1 MKFAANSVM
10 LMDPR
15 NELEARERLDA
26 LAASGLLDSEPDEGL
41 DRLTKLVATVLKVPI
56 ALVSMVDKDR
66 QFFTSQCGV
75 GEPWASKRG
84 TPMSYSFCKHVV
96 RSGEPLLI
104 TDAREMDLVKESPA
118 VKELDVIA
126 YAGMPI
132 TDPNGFV
139 LGSLCAIDHKP
150 RKWSM
155 SDVMVLR
162 SFALQIN
169 SEMQL
174 RARARKARK
183 LEEERKAESEKK
195 LENWTSEDLKTP
207 VSAMQLD
214 VDLLERLGPLTKE
227 QRDYLAVLQRN
238 ARKMLDQLE
247 DPTAG

>member
-1 MKFAANSVM
+1 
-10 LMDPR
+10 
-15 NELEARERLDA
+15 
-26 LAASGLLDSEPDEGL
+26 
-41 DRLTKLVATVLKVPI
+41 
-56 ALVSMVDKDR
+56 
-66 QFFTSQCGV
+66 
-75 GEPWASKRG
+75 
-84 TPMSYSFCKHVV
+84 MSYSFCKHVV